1 MNRGFGR
8 VTSRSDTLMF
18 LGCLALG
25 AGALALPDTLAQPAA
40 SWLRDTAFRPML
52 WLQVR
57 GEEGRTSRS
66 RFRALQAERDSMAV
80 ASHSVKRL
88 LAENDRLRAV
98 LGIRAR
104 ATSQTIPAEVL
115 HQSTPT
121 DGRTLL
127 LSVGRDGGVASGDPV
142 AAPEGLIGV
151 VVNAGARTSMAMT
164 WAHPDFRVSAVTED
178 GSILGIAAPAQ
189 TLEASE
195 AFLEFRGV
203 AYRDTFATC
212 VLVMT
217 CGLGGVYPRGIPI
230 GRVAGVRREELGW
243 ERVYRLM
250 PLGNPGHVAHV
261 LVLTAR
267 GVPLVPD
274 SVP

>member
-1 MNRGFGR
+1 
-8 VTSRSDTLMF
+8 MF

-25 AGALALPDTLAQPAA
+25 VGALALPDSLAQPTA

-104 ATSQTIPAEVL
+104 ASSQTIPAEVL

-127 LSVGRDGGVASGDPV
+127 LSVGRDGGVSSGDPV

-178 GSILGIAAPAQ
+178 GTVLGIVAPSLN
-189 TLEASE
+189 TEASE
-195 AFLEFRGV
+195 SYLEFRGV
-203 AYRDTFATC
+203 AYRDTVATGT
-212 VLVMT
+212 LVMT
-217 CGLGGVYPRGIPI
+217 SGLGGVYPKGLPI
-230 GRVAGVRREELGW
+230 GRVAGLGREQLGW
-243 ERVYRLM
+243 ERIYRLA
-250 PLGNPGHVAHV
+250 PLANPGHVAHV
-261 LVLTAR
+261 LVVRTPPGPEPA
-267 GVPLVPD
+267 P
-274 SVP
+274 